1 MLPKKVWFRFV
12 FAKYVF
18 GYLRDISHFVTHEVT
33 TAKPVQTLK
42 NYKTYADLDNTT
54 WKDSSKK

>member
-54 WKDSSKK
+54 